1 MMRQVCMASGLPRL
15 HRTFLPRA
23 YWAYKL
29 PLRAQHC
36 VNPMNRLLD
45 IGFQVAGHWFL
56 KDGALHVAIRQ
67 YGEQRNIL
75 YAFVCDGYVKY
86 VGKSTQTFRKRMAGY
101 LSPGPTSTT
110 NIRNNKRIREL
121 LAKDV
126 AVDVYVLPDNG
137 LMRYGAFHL
146 NLAAGLEDSI
156 IAELAPEW
164 NFHVQRL
171 PEAYREREITDKEPM
186 TEPSQDELETAASE
200 PEATGSFEFRLQP
213 TYWNQGFFNGG
224 VASTALLGADGDT
237 IEIFYGDE
245 AQAVLGTINRTA
257 TGNGSPRVFGGPA
270 LRGRFQT
277 LPQMTPMVVEV
288 LSPTSIRIR
297 AATREPAL

>member
-1 MMRQVCMASGLPRL
+1 
-15 HRTFLPRA
+15 
-23 YWAYKL
+23 
-29 PLRAQHC
+29 
-36 VNPMNRLLD
+36 MNRLLD
-45 IGFQVAGHWFL
+45 VGFQVAGHWFL
-56 KDGALHVAIRQ
+56 KDGALRMTIRQ
-67 YGEQRNIL
+67 HGEQRNIL
-75 YAFVCDGYVKY
+75 YAFVCDGDVKY

-121 LAKDV
+121 LAKGV

-164 NFHVQRL
+164 NFNGQRL
-171 PEAYREREITDKEPM
+171 PEGLTRLREITDKGP
-186 TEPSQDELETAASE
+186 TAGPSTDELDTAVSE
-200 PEATGSFEFRLQP
+200 PEPTASFQFTLQP

-224 VASTALLGADGDT
+224 VASSALLGADGDT
-237 IEIFYGDE
+237 IEIFFRDE
-245 AQAVLGTINRTA
+245 AQPILGTINRTA
-257 TGNGSPRVFGGPA
+257 TANGSPRIFGGPA

-277 LPQMTPMVVEV
+277 MPQMTPMVVEV

-297 AATREPAL
+297 ATTREPAL

>member
-1 MMRQVCMASGLPRL
+1 M
-15 HRTFLPRA
+15 
-23 YWAYKL
+23 
-29 PLRAQHC
+29 
-36 VNPMNRLLD
+36 
-45 IGFQVAGHWFL
+45 
-56 KDGALHVAIRQ
+56 
-67 YGEQRNIL
+67 
-75 YAFVCDGYVKY
+75 
-86 VGKSTQTFRKRMAGY
+86 GKSTQTFRKRMAGY

-121 LAKDV
+121 LAKRV

-164 NFHVQRL
+164 NFNGQRL
-171 PEAYREREITDKEPM
+171 AQGQRERETTDRAPM
-186 TEPSQDELETAASE
+186 AGLSPHELECGASAPEPTA
-200 PEATGSFEFRLQP
+200 SFEFTLQP

-224 VASTALLGADGDT
+224 VASSTLLGADGDT
-237 IEIFYGDE
+237 IEIFFRDE
-245 AQAVLGTINRTA
+245 AQPVLGTINRTA
-257 TGNGSPRVFGGPA
+257 TSNGSPRIFGGPA

-297 AATREPAL
+297 ATTRKRALQVPNDNHERLGE